1 MATCNLYNVSLIIAV
16 ILIISFTEEILSKV
30 PVLLKL
36 FTDPVN
42 FILIIIGTVLIL
54 LVDLPSGILMTF
66 LVLYMAVY
74 IKHLK
79 KNTINRFTDIVL
91 ASQLMNPASPQSING
106 IPSKYLSESEF
117 TYDHSKPI
125 PNGNITPFKPVEQSI
140 INQQTAQIVPNI
152 ANNKNDFITTV
163 SAPNRD
169 GYDVSG
175 CRYDFK
181 DSPQNLTQYGP
192 PLAQCSTY
200 NTSTTRSCGNA
211 FYPLNA

>member
-1 MATCNLYNVSLIIAV
+1 MATCNLYTIALIIAV
-16 ILIISFTEEILSKV
+16 ILVMSFTEEILKAV
-30 PVLLKL
+30 PVLSKL

-42 FILIIIGTVLIL
+42 FILMIIGTVLVL
-54 LVDLPSGILMTF
+54 LVNLPSGILVAF

-79 KNTINRFTDIVL
+79 KNTISRFTDIVL
-91 ASQLMNPASPQSING
+91 ASQLMNTASPQTVNG

-125 PNGNITPFKPVEQSI
+125 PNGNIPPFKPVEQST

-152 ANNKNDFITTV
+152 ANNQNDFITAV
-163 SAPNRD
+163 GAPNRD

-192 PLAQCSTY
+192 PLAQCSAY
-200 NTSTTRSCGNA
+200 NTSTARSCGNA

>member
-1 MATCNLYNVSLIIAV
+1 MAICNLQTVVLIMAV
-16 ILIISFTEEILSKV
+16 VLVISFTEEILTAV
-30 PVLLKL
+30 PVLSKL

-42 FILIIIGTVLIL
+42 FILMIIGTVLVL
-54 LVDLPSGILMTF
+54 LVNLPSGILVAF

-74 IKHLK
+74 IKHVK

-91 ASQLMNPASPQSING
+91 ASQLMNAGSPQTING

-117 TYDHSKPI
+117 TYDHSKAI
-125 PNGNITPFKPVEQSI
+125 PNGNISPFKPVEQST
-140 INQQTAQIVPNI
+140 INHQTAQIVPNI
-152 ANNKNDFITTV
+152 AGNQNDFITSV
-163 SAPNRD
+163 GAPNRD

-192 PLAQCSTY
+192 PLAQCATY
-200 NTSTTRSCGNA
+200 NSSTARACGNA